1 MRKLSLLCL
10 LILLGASALSFSAP
24 SFAQGQ
30 ALPPLVVF
38 IEEPKSLVTASV
50 TDNGPDGLTR
60 LAEVFQRLGA
70 RTKWI
75 RLRDTLPEDTSVVVL
90 VRPRKTMTPADLA
103 WVWQRVGAGNSLLVA
118 LDPEGQLGTHT
129 EKTNGGLS
137 TLTTLDQGLTLLS
150 GTLIEPWFTNKS
162 LGDLYSSVSFGYA
175 DPVPNPI
182 SDPIARYDLPVALW
196 GARPLQVEPFGIDSF
211 AWALVTAL
219 PQYVE
224 TATNIF
230 PGRNTDGTPFELN
243 IDKDQLGQV
252 HVAAIGENTAV
263 GSRVAMIGD
272 GEFFQNGY
280 GLSLS
285 ASSGTPQYAAD
296 TILTERIA
304 AWLLKLPEDQYP
316 ALPAGMTWI
325 AVDGSIDD
333 WSNDAAITA
342 DSPDDASI
350 LSLNIQQT
358 RAIRND
364 SYLYMTVETISQAN
378 RDAQLTLELD
388 TNLSGQADTTITM
401 VPGQTLMQPN
411 DGAATVIPDAAMG
424 ISDVIELRLPLRV
437 TGTAPQIISLC
448 VSSARPLAFPPP
460 PDCMDSTIQIA
471 HVNQVDPAPL
481 RMTDRALVVIRG
493 DGVNRSNIRREPS
506 TEANVITTVTYGT
519 VLAAIGRSADDK
531 WVQVENASFTG
542 WVAVEVLFTEGNLSA
557 LPVTG

>member
-1 MRKLSLLCL
+1 MRKPSLLCL
-10 LILLGASALSFSAP
+10 LILLGIGALSFSAP
-24 SFAQGQ
+24 SLAQGQ
-30 ALPPLVVF
+30 VLQPLVVF

-70 RTKWI
+70 RTKWV
-75 RLRDTLPEDTSVVVL
+75 RLRDTLPEDTSVIVL

-118 LDPEGQLGTHT
+118 LDPEGSLGTHT
-129 EKTNGGLS
+129 ETTNGGLS

-162 LGDLYSSVSFGYA
+162 LGDLYTSVSFGYA
-175 DPVPNPI
+175 DPVPNPV

-196 GARPLQVEPFGIDSF
+196 GARPVRVEPFGVNSF

-219 PQYVE
+219 PEYVE

-230 PGRNTDGTPFELN
+230 PGRNSDGAPFELN
-243 IDKDQLGQV
+243 LDTDQLGQV

-263 GSRVAMIGD
+263 GSRVAMVGD

-285 ASSGTPQYAAD
+285 GGGTPQYAAN
-296 TILTERIA
+296 TILTERMA

-316 ALPAGMTWI
+316 ALPSGMTWI

-333 WSNDAAITA
+333 WSSNAAIT
-342 DSPDDASI
+342 PDRPEDASI

-364 SYLYMTVETISQAN
+364 SYLYMTVETVSQAN
-378 RDAQLTLELD
+378 RDSEVTLELD
-388 TNLSGQADTTITM
+388 TNGSGQADTTITM
-401 VPGQTLMQPN
+401 VPAQTLMQQG

-437 TGTAPQIISLC
+437 TGTVPQITSLC
-448 VSSARPLAFPPP
+448 VSSARLLAFPPP
-460 PDCMDSTIQIA
+460 PDCMDTTIQIA

-481 RMTDRALVVIRG
+481 RITDQALVTIRG
-493 DGVNRSNIRREPS
+493 DGRNRSNIRRTPATDAS
-506 TEANVITTVTYGT
+506 VVTTVPFGA
-519 VLAAIGRSADDK
+519 VLAAVGRSADDK
-531 WVQVENASFTG
+531 WVQVENASFEG

-557 LPVTG
+557 LPITG